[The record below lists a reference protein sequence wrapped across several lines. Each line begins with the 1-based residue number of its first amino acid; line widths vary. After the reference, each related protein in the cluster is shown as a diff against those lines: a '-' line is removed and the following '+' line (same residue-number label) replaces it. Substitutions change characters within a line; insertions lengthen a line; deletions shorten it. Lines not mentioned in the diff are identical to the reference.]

1 MFLPPPA
8 TGGSMIKSL
17 LVTLALITTS
27 AFADDSRV
35 CLANK
40 AGGLIVLTHET
51 CKSDGI
57 HTKLFPYHAYATETN
72 GTVHTGCFDIPSI
85 ADAKP
90 QTGGIIIP
98 VVNFIDIADG
108 EIITFHAEWFT
119 SEACDLQ
126 VRI

>member
-1 MFLPPPA
+1 
-8 TGGSMIKSL
+8 MIKSL

-35 CLANK
+35 CLAND
-40 AGGLIVLTHET
+40 AGGLIVLTHKQCT
-51 CKSDGI
+51 SDQAI
-57 HTKLFPYHAYATETN
+57 SRFPYHAYATETN

-90 QTGGIIIP
+90 QSGMRIIP
-98 VVNFIDIADG
+98 VVNFIDTADG

-126 VRI
+126 ERI